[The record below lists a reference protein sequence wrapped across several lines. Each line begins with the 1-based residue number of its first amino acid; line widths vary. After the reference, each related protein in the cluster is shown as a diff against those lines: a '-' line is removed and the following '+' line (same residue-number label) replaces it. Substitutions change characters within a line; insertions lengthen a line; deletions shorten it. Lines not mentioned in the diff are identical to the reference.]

1 MRRLRVVLVATPSL
15 PTELARRALTERTGL
30 DIIAEFDDTEITT
43 RDLADLSPDVVIVI
57 AHGSL
62 ADALH
67 TASSIRSRLPHARM
81 VTLSADLKRM
91 LGPGEDQLRELTIDA
106 LLDALTR

>member
-1 MRRLRVVLVATPSL
+1 
-15 PTELARRALTERTGL
+15 
-30 DIIAEFDDTEITT
+30 
-43 RDLADLSPDVVIVI
+43 
-57 AHGSL
+57 
-62 ADALH
+62 
-67 TASSIRSRLPHARM
+67 M